1 MFYRKKG
8 SGSCPDFRKSGS
20 LVVPALVKLRNLLMF
35 YVYIIQSRKT
45 GSYYVGSC
53 SKLDLRLE
61 RHNLGW
67 SKSTK
72 NKRPWSLRYKE
83 VFGSKKEALKREK
96 EIKRQKS
103 RIYIEKL
110 LSKSNSGSC
119 PDFLNRKVSSS
130 PLEFSMSCKDSDKTN
145 SGFMPNLCWEPVHS
159 LVTII
164 LLS

>member
-1 MFYRKKG
+1 MSRF
-8 SGSCPDFRKSGS
+8 SKSGS
-20 LVVPALVKLRNLLMF
+20 LVVPALNKLRNLLMF
-35 YVYIIQSRKT
+35 YVYIIQSRKI

-83 VFGSKKEALKREK
+83 VFESKKKALKREK
-96 EIKRQKS
+96 EIKKQKS

-110 LSKSNSGSC
+110 LSKSTAEVV
-119 PDFLNRKVSSS
+119 P
-130 PLEFSMSCKDSDKTN
+130 
-145 SGFMPNLCWEPVHS
+145 
-159 LVTII
+159 I
-164 LLS
+164 